1 MDDPRSA
8 SSAIWRLRWFSCTKS
23 LTRRSRSSRRFRSSS
38 SPALYAGSALA
49 RSACTN
55 SSITPRIM
63 DRNSVFSGFFS
74 SINPPSATPV
84 LLLQI
89 DLPSDLVLDVLPYV
103 AQKLKRQLLE
113 HLFLQARRINP
124 QVEKPFSV
132 V

>member
-38 SPALYAGSALA
+38 SSALYAGSALA

-74 SINPPSATPV
+74 SINPPKGTPV
-84 LLLQI
+84 LLLLI
-89 DLPSDLVLDVLPYV
+89 DPSPDLVFDLLPYV
-103 AQKLKRQLLE
+103 AQKLERQLLE
-113 HLFLQARRINP
+113 HLFLQGRRVDP
-124 QVEKPFSV
+124 QIQKPFGV